1 MRRTAITDAT
11 PREFGDAAAV
21 RDLAGLLGATD
32 LAVNHYRIPPAEEFP
47 SGLHAH
53 GDHEEVFVVLDGEAT
68 FERLGPER
76 DEAAEIAVEAGE
88 VVRFAPGEYQSGRN
102 AGDGLL
108 VALALG
114 APPDSE
120 DVRIPLDCPEC
131 GHSYLSPEA
140 SEASEG
146 SKAAD
151 LTLDCPACDAANAPQ
166 GCPDCGAEMRV
177 TLGDGSRTVVRC
189 PACGTETGTPF
200 DR

>member
-1 MRRTAITDAT
+1 MRRTAIADAKPT
-11 PREFGDAAAV
+11 EFGDDAAV

-53 GDHEEVFVVLDGEAT
+53 GDQEEIFVVLDGAAT

-76 DEAAEIAVEAGE
+76 DDADEIAVEAGE
-88 VVRFAPGEYQSGRN
+88 AVRFAPGEYQSGRN

-108 VALALG
+108 VVLALG

-131 GHSYLSPEA
+131 GHGFLSPEV
-140 SEASEG
+140 SEANEE
-146 SKAAD
+146 AD
-151 LTLDCPACDAANAPQ
+151 VTLDCPACDAANVPQ

-177 TLGDGSRTVVRC
+177 ALGDAAETVVRC
-189 PACGTETGTPF
+189 PDCGGGAESPF
-200 DR
+200 RA